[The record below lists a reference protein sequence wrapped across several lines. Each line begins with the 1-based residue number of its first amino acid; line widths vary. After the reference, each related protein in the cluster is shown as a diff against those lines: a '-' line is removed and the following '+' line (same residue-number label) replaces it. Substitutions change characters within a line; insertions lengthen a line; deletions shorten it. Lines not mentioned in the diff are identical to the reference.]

1 MCFLIFQSLISLKGS
16 CLLCSLQCEKNT
28 AVSRLGLRASSRTST
43 ALGRTWSPH
52 TAQAAVGQSYHVLLK
67 IHRCLSLPVSGP
79 HLTLSFR
86 EDKTEAVQATWHTLH
101 HKAMQQNSDQTT
113 CPSFQAW
120 WN

>member
-28 AVSRLGLRASSRTST
+28 AVSHLGLGASSRTST
-43 ALGRTWSPH
+43 SGTWSPH
-52 TAQAAVGQSYHVLLK
+52 TAQEAVGQSYHAFLK
-67 IHRCLSLPVSGP
+67 IHRRLSLPVSGS

-86 EDKTEAVQATWHTLH
+86 EDKTEAVQATWHILH

-113 CPSFQAW
+113 RPSFQAW